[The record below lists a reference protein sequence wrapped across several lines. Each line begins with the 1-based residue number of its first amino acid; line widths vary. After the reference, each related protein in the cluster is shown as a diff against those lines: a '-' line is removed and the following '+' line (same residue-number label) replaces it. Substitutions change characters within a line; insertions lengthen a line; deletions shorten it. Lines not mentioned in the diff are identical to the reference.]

1 MEIIAH
7 RINTI
12 EKLLQTPNEYGVEI
26 DLRDYENE
34 LIIEHDPFKSGE
46 KFEEYLKYYNHGTLI
61 LNIKSERIE
70 YKVQSLLKK
79 YNIKDYFFLDSSF
92 PMIYSLS
99 KIGEDNIAIRF
110 SEFEGLDTI
119 LNMQNKIKW
128 VWIDCFSI
136 LPIDYEI
143 YKSLKNGNYKL
154 CLVSPDLQG
163 QEDKIEKYK
172 IFLKENNIHLD
183 AVCVKTINIDRWLV

>member
-26 DLRDYENE
+26 DLRD
-34 LIIEHDPFKSGE
+34 GE

-128 VWIDCFSI
+128 VWIDCFSY

-143 YKSLKNGNYKL
+143 YKSLKNSNYKL

-172 IFLKENNIHLD
+172 IFFFLINIHLD

>member
-128 VWIDCFSI
+128 VWIDCFSY

-143 YKSLKNGNYKL
+143 YKSLKNSNYKL

-172 IFLKENNIHLD
+172 IFLIENNIHLD